1 MWLPAA
7 LLAFWL
13 AVLPH
18 LLATLGPAMEVE
30 PGAGA
35 SSDEPE
41 VATPSDSTAEQL
53 VAVLHLRREDLPH
66 AIRGEIYP
74 VARIVGGRYED
85 ALVAGPNPLTDEP
98 GSMIAHRSV
107 ALDSTRDF
115 TVYDR
120 GAPIGSF
127 AVSDV
132 APAVYSCRGV
142 MVGLGRLD
150 IPERYVRF
158 GRFDPRVHSLSV
170 SGRGIRYEYTLNYYL
185 ALGRAVPQAEFR
197 ADSTADPNVTSR
209 LRAAVWTEG
218 VEALSEYGE
227 GPWLPGAR
235 WEAPRWSLDED
246 FQVFDLDRDGRLE
259 GMGVLEAI
267 VTDDRVPVDG
277 ALGPSQYVATAV
289 VWVSDRA
296 EGRPEPLLVLRH
308 ARDVRHWNFGYHLAE
323 LMDLDG
329 DGVAEPFYQVEAWE
343 YYGFQIYA
351 LEKGALEEVFSGA
364 AYGC

>member
-7 LLAFWL
+7 LLALWL
-13 AVLPH
+13 TLLPH
-18 LLATLGPAMEVE
+18 LLAALGPAWEVE

-35 SSDEPE
+35 TADESGIA
-41 VATPSDSTAEQL
+41 ATPSDSIAEQV

-85 ALVAGPNPLTDEP
+85 ALVSGPNPLTDESSSP
-98 GSMIAHRSV
+98 IAGG
-107 ALDSTRDF
+107 ALDSARDF

-127 AVSDV
+127 AVTEV
-132 APAVYSCRGV
+132 GPAVYSCRGV
-142 MVGLGRLD
+142 MVGFGRLE

-170 SGRGIRYEYTLNYYL
+170 SGRGVRYEYTLNYYL
-185 ALGRAVPQAEFR
+185 ALGRPIPQDGFG
-197 ADSTADPNVTSR
+197 ADSTADRSATSR

-218 VEALSEYGE
+218 VKALSEYGE

-235 WEAPRWSLDED
+235 WEEPRWSLEEG
-246 FQVFDLDRDGRLE
+246 FQVFDLNRDGRME

-267 VTDDRVPVDG
+267 VTDHRIPADG
-277 ALGPSQYVATAV
+277 ELGPSQYVATV
-289 VWVSDRA
+289 IVWVSDRG
-296 EGRPEPLLVLRH
+296 EGRPDPLLVLRH
-308 ARDVRHWNFGYHLAE
+308 AREVRHWNFGYHLAE
-323 LMDLDG
+323 VMDLDG
-329 DGVAEPFYQVEAWE
+329 DGLAEPFYQVEAWE

-351 LEKGALEEVFSGA
+351 LRNGALHEVFSGA

>member
-13 AVLPH
+13 SVLPH
-18 LLATLGPAMEVE
+18 LLAVLGSAPGIEPDAAAASGGGSLAAPA
-30 PGAGA
+30 
-35 SSDEPE
+35 
-41 VATPSDSTAEQL
+41 DSTADQI

-85 ALVAGPNPLTDEP
+85 ALVTGPNPLTGEP
-98 GSMIAHRSV
+98 SLPAADPTG
-107 ALDSTRDF
+107 ALDSAREF

-120 GAPIGSF
+120 GAAIGSF
-127 AVSDV
+127 AVTDV
-132 APAVYSCRGV
+132 GPAVYSCRGV
-142 MVGLGRLD
+142 MVGFGRLE
-150 IPERYVRF
+150 IPQRYVRF
-158 GRFDPRVHSLSV
+158 GRFDPRVHSLAV
-170 SGRGIRYEYTLNYYL
+170 SGQGVRYEYTLNYYL
-185 ALGRAVPQAEFR
+185 ALGRRVPQAGFR
-197 ADSTADPNVTSR
+197 ADSTADRSATSR
-209 LRAAVWTEG
+209 LRAAVWTAG
-218 VEALSEYGE
+218 IEALSEYGE

-235 WEAPRWSLDED
+235 WEDPRWSLEEE

-259 GMGVLEAI
+259 GVGVMEAI
-267 VTDDRVPVDG
+267 VTDDGAPVDG
-277 ALGPSQYVATAV
+277 GLGPSQYVATAI
-289 VWVSDRA
+289 VWTSDPG

-308 ARDVRHWNFGYHLAE
+308 AREVRHWNFGYHLAE
-323 LMDLDG
+323 VMDLDG

-351 LEKGALEEVFSGA
+351 LRDRRLHEVFSGA

>member
-1 MWLPAA
+1 
-7 LLAFWL
+7 
-13 AVLPH
+13 
-18 LLATLGPAMEVE
+18 
-30 PGAGA
+30 
-35 SSDEPE
+35 
-41 VATPSDSTAEQL
+41 
-53 VAVLHLRREDLPH
+53 
-66 AIRGEIYP
+66 
-74 VARIVGGRYED
+74 
-85 ALVAGPNPLTDEP
+85 
-98 GSMIAHRSV
+98 MIAHRSV

-185 ALGRAVPQAEFR
+185 ALGRAVPQAGFR
-197 ADSTADPNVTSR
+197 ADSTADPNATSR

-323 LMDLDG
+323 VMDLDG
-329 DGVAEPFYQVEAWE
+329 DGAAEPFYQVEAWE